1 MENRCNGQGGPYEP
15 LGLYDFSC
23 VNMGISSGCSDK
35 YGSEL
40 DCQWIDITDVADGT
54 YWLTVTCIVVSK
66 YRHA

>member
-1 MENRCNGQGGPYEP
+1 MLNRCNGQGGPYEP

-40 DCQWIDITDVADGT
+40 DCRSGSTSPMSLMGPTTLLAHGD
-54 YWLTVTCIVVSK
+54 LFSSE
-66 YRHA
+66 